1 MRQPSRRVGCE
12 LSSSPQAGCGSLALQ
27 FAAQNIGVAEVRII
41 KNSKDIYYP
50 AAPHGITAIHQDQV
64 NADLL
69 AFLHS

>member
-27 FAAQNIGVAEVRII
+27 FAGVAEVRII

-50 AAPHGITAIHQDQV
+50 AAPHGITATHQDQV